1 LQALLKTLVVCRLVR
16 FLIVL
21 AKCVKDL
28 LVVVFLVES
37 KVYRK

>member
-1 LQALLKTLVVCRLVR
+1 LVVCWLVR

-21 AKCVKDL
+21 ANCVRGL
-28 LVVVFLVES
+28 MVVVFPVVS